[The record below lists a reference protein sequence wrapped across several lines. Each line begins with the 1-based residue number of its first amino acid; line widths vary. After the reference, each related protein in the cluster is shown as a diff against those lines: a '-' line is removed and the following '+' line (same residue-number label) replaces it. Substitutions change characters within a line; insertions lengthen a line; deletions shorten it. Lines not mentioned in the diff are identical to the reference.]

1 MGILIVSHLLA
12 ERDRLNRIYS
22 LADGRTQLG

>member
-22 LADGRTQLG
+22 LLDGRTRVE